1 MNIENESNI
10 NISAFNTP
18 GST

>member
-10 NISAFNTP
+10 YISAFNTP